1 LKDKTD
7 LIYLFVAALRTVHG
21 PSPLAEL
28 DSLHNGGHLIFAQ
41 NGKLTLS
48 LQTIGK
54 QSPAFHF

>member
-28 DSLHNGGHLIFAQ
+28 DSLHNGGLLIFAQ
-41 NGKLTLS
+41 NGRLTLS
-48 LQTIGK
+48 LQTIG
-54 QSPAFHF
+54 